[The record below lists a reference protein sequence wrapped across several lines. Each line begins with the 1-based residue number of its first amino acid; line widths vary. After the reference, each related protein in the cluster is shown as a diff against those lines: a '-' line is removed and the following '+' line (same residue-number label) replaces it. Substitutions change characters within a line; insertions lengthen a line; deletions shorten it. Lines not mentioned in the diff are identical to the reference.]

1 MPKYL
6 TLTATYLIYRIYLVR
21 EVQSSTHRLSDSSA
35 PDRWI
40 WWDGNLLIT

>member
-6 TLTATYLIYRIYLVR
+6 TLRAISPIYRIYLVR

-35 PDRWI
+35 PD
-40 WWDGNLLIT
+40 GYLLIT